1 MRYLPNTPAE
11 VKEMLDAIGVASVR
25 DLFTCIPKNVLL
37 KEPPKIP
44 HAMSEMEI
52 ERHLQTIGS
61 KNAGAAM
68 RSFLGGG
75 CYRHYSPSFIDQM
88 LLRSEFYT
96 AYTPYQPEASQGTL
110 RAIFEYQTMVA
121 NLFAMDVSNAS
132 MYDGAT
138 AAAEAVMMALRNDRK
153 KRSRIVVAAS
163 LHPHYRETIQ
173 TYLAGFMGEVV
184 LMEPDPQ
191 TGRIA
196 DKELAKITP
205 DTAAVLFQY
214 PNWFGVIENLHAV
227 AQAARAADAWLIPV
241 VIETTT
247 LGILTPPGALG
258 ADVAV
263 GEGQPLGLP
272 LNFGGPG
279 VGLFAAK
286 NEHVRKM
293 PGRLV
298 GKTVDREGKECF
310 VLTLSAREQH
320 IKREKATSNICTNQG
335 LMALAVSMY
344 LAAMGKEGLRKVALM
359 NLKRRDLLVKA
370 LAKTKARPAFSGPG
384 YNELA
389 ILLPEKAEKVV
400 EKMAAEGVLA
410 GIPASRYYP
419 ALDNVLVTAVTE
431 LHAPE
436 DIDHFAAT
444 LAKVIGG

>member
-11 VKEMLDAIGVASVR
+11 VKEMLDAIGVVSVR
-25 DLFTCIPKNVLL
+25 DLFSCIPNEVLL
-37 KEPPKIP
+37 KEPPNLP
-44 HAMSEMEI
+44 PAMSEMEI
-52 ERHLQTIGS
+52 ESHLRMLGERNS
-61 KNAGAAM
+61 GAAM

-75 CYRHYSPSFIDQM
+75 CYRHYSPAFIDQM

-121 NLFAMDVSNAS
+121 DLFGMDVSNAS

-138 AAAEAVMMALRNDRK
+138 AAAEAVMMVLRNDRK
-153 KRSRIVVAAS
+153 KRTRIVMATS
-163 LHPHYRETIQ
+163 LHPHYRETVQ
-173 TYLAGFMGEVV
+173 TYLAGFRGEIV

-196 DKELAKITP
+196 ERELAKITP

-214 PNWFGVIENLHAV
+214 PNWFGVIENLSAV
-227 AQAARAADAWLIPV
+227 AAAAKAVEAWLIPV
-241 VIETTT
+241 VIETTA
-247 LGILTPPGALG
+247 LGIITPPGAIG

-279 VGLFAAK
+279 VGLFATK

-298 GKTVDREGKECF
+298 GKTVDREGSECF

-344 LAAMGKEGLRKVALM
+344 LAAMGKEGLRNVALM
-359 NLKRRDLLVKA
+359 NLKRRGLLVKA
-370 LAKTKARPAFSGPG
+370 LSATKARPAFSGPG

-389 ILLPEKAEKVV
+389 ILLPQKAETVA
-400 EKMAAEGVLA
+400 ERMASEGVLA
-410 GIPASRYYP
+410 GVPASRYYP

-431 LHAPE
+431 LHTPH
-436 DIDHFAAT
+436 DIELFAKT